1 MTIVPLPVAP
11 FSSAQAPDVDAPLD
25 AAPSRAATSGGFAD
39 ALGKALGA
47 AGAALQRA
55 DDAERAF
62 ASGHG
67 GMQEMV
73 LQRAQADI
81 ALSLASA
88 TASRASQA
96 LGTILGMQV

>member
-1 MTIVPLPVAP
+1 MTIVPLPT
-11 FSSAQAPDVDAPLD
+11 AQPSLQSPDVDAPLG
-25 AAPSRAATSGGFAD
+25 AATSPPRGTGGFAD
-39 ALGKALGA
+39 ALGKAFGE

-55 DDAERAF
+55 DGAERAF
-62 ASGHG
+62 ASGRG

-88 TASRASQA
+88 AASRASQA
-96 LGTILGMQV
+96 LSTILGMQV